1 MGVRERRTQR
11 RERELDEREVEALT
25 WAWRESCEGAELC
38 TRVDT
43 PTGPTVVTPRLEE
56 IVLGP
61 PTVLT
66 ARLLPGQ
73 LLNDVC
79 RAATR
84 MAPHLGAVALRVEPL
99 GLERVRVELLAAD
112 PLDGLVSLA
121 LPPGGPKVNVG
132 HAEHGSDLREDWANV
147 AHAIVQGVTRSGKS
161 VWTYGLLA
169 QLAWDRRVTVAGC
182 DPTGLLFRPFAG
194 SRHAE
199 WQVSGVADPTAHLA
213 LLGRL
218 VDEMDQRIATLPE
231 DRDTLEIRTDPDHQ
245 MRVVV
250 LEELAGL
257 YRAVDALDK
266 DSGKRVRALIARLLA
281 EGAKVGIRV
290 VIIVQRAEASI
301 VGSFERAMC
310 SLRIS
315 FRTDN
320 QASVELLHPGAA
332 KDVAD
337 RHTTARPGIALM
349 SAPGQELVRFRGPY
363 LGGYAEYVEAVRQA
377 CAADDGETGPTPI
390 AA

>member
-1 MGVRERRTQR
+1 MVSRRERR
-11 RERELDEREVEALT
+11 ERALDEREVDSLV
-25 WAWRESCEGAELC
+25 WAWRESCEGAELA

-43 PTGPTVVTPRLEE
+43 PTGPTVVTPRLEQV
-56 IVLGP
+56 VLGP

-73 LLNDVC
+73 LVGDVR

-84 MAPHLGAVALRVEPL
+84 MAPHLGAVALRVEPV

-112 PLDGLVSLA
+112 PLDGTVALT
-121 LPPGGPKVNVG
+121 LPPGGPRVNVG
-132 HAEHGSDLREDWANV
+132 HAEHGTDLREDWADV

-161 VWTYGLLA
+161 VWSYGLLA
-169 QLAWDRRVTVAGC
+169 QLAWDRRATVAGC

-194 SRHAE
+194 SRHAD
-199 WQVSGVADPTAHLA
+199 WQVSGVADPGAHLA
-213 LLGRL
+213 LLARL
-218 VDEMDQRIATLPE
+218 VEEMDQRIATLPD
-231 DRDTLEIRTDPDHQ
+231 DRDTLEVSTDPDHQ

-266 DSGKRVRALIARLLA
+266 DSGKQIRALIARLLA

-320 QASVELLHPGAA
+320 QASVELLHPGTP
-332 KDVAD
+332 KDVAEA
-337 RHTTARPGIALM
+337 HTTARPGIALM
-349 SAPGQELVRFRGPY
+349 SAPGRAVVRFRGPF
-363 LGGYAEYVEAVRQA
+363 LGSYAEYVRAVREA
-377 CAADDGETGPTPI
+377 CAADPGADGDTGP
-390 AA
+390 AAAAA